1 MDGYR
6 PQARRHMDT
15 WPPAGCA
22 RVAQKK
28 DSPLMAMSS
37 TSNSR
42 VAPGGM
48 SGGAPRWPSA
58 APHNDTR
65 SDSAWRSVVRTA

>member
-1 MDGYR
+1 M
-6 PQARRHMDT
+6 AIALKHADT
-15 WPPAGCA
+15 HGHVASRGCA

>member
-1 MDGYR
+1 
-6 PQARRHMDT
+6 
-15 WPPAGCA
+15 
-22 RVAQKK
+22 
-28 DSPLMAMSS
+28 MSS

-58 APHNDTR
+58 APRNDN
-65 SDSAWRSVVRTA
+65 RSVRGGRVPGAWQAAFGSIC